1 MTPGSRE
8 APASLSR
15 NRAAVESSRNAGWPI
30 LLGIEGRA
38 MKAVAAVPG

>member
-15 NRAAVESSRNAGWPI
+15 NRAAVESSRNAS
-30 LLGIEGRA
+30 GIEGEQ
-38 MKAVAAVPG
+38 